1 VTALNPR
8 ASLERQLREAE
19 ERADQA
25 ANAIVR
31 VLHGKPIYSDHVL
44 RERSTLERA
53 LLEIATWKRCIKA
66 LDQLE
71 QEEGR
76 G

>member
-1 VTALNPR
+1 VSATNPR
-8 ASLERQLREAE
+8 TSLEGKLREAE

-66 LDQLE
+66 LDE
-71 QEEGR
+71 MEREER
-76 G
+76 GG